1 MPNLLSSPENIIS
14 EDIVKTWIESQKSTD
29 NQEPENQKTDIFSDF
44 PELIKIRENIRNEF
58 PNDFKQENF
67 DIIWSEILNYLI
79 SNYPKEVHGYLKSFV
94 NQVFIDTMNIDIKD
108 FENIASKVF
117 ILNLRKLNLNNDN
130 INLNNDNINKNLKN
144 REKLAW

>member
-1 MPNLLSSPENIIS
+1 
-14 EDIVKTWIESQKSTD
+14 
-29 NQEPENQKTDIFSDF
+29 
-44 PELIKIRENIRNEF
+44 
-58 PNDFKQENF
+58 
-67 DIIWSEILNYLI
+67 LI

-144 REKLAW
+144 REKLA